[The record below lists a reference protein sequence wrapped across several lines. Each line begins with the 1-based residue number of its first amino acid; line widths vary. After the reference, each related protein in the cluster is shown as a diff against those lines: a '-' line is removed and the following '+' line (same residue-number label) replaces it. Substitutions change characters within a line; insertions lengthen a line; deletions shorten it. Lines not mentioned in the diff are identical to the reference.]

1 MYNKLYIFMEVKYI
15 LNLICDYKEYKV
27 DANYVSFASM
37 FLSFIKNLK
46 SSYQKHNYWVK
57 FYQLVLNKKPDLIV
71 EMGILEGY
79 SLFSFARGCVENRKG
94 KIVAIDLFEDYP
106 YHHSRYD
113 DIKSKL
119 EKWGMDKCVYLHKG
133 DAFNLDLKFDDKSI
147 DLLHIDLSNTGDK
160 IEKLLLNYY
169 HKMKDDGIILFE
181 GGSKSRDNIPWMN
194 DYKCVPI
201 APILEKEELTKLYD
215 FFVIENYPSLT
226 ICYKKNEQSK
236 IIL

>member
-1 MYNKLYIFMEVKYI
+1 MEANYI
-15 LNLICDYKEYKV
+15 LNLIFDYKEY
-27 DANYVSFASM
+27 AVSASASAFATM
-37 FLSFIKNLK
+37 FFTFIKSLK

-94 KIVAIDLFEDYP
+94 KIIAIDLFEDYP
-106 YHHSRYD
+106 YHHARYD

-119 EKWGMDKCVYLHKG
+119 EHWGMDKCVYLHKG
-133 DAFNLDLKFDDKSI
+133 DALNLDLKFDEKSI
-147 DLLHIDLSNTGDK
+147 DLLHIDISNTGDK
-160 IEKLLLNYY
+160 IEKLLLEY
-169 HKMKDDGIILFE
+169 HSKMKDDGIILFE
-181 GGSKSRDNIPWMN
+181 GGSKSRDNVPWMI
-194 DYKCVPI
+194 DYNCVPI